1 MIPISICVIAKN
13 EEKHME
19 NFLSSIKNH
28 FEGYPYELVI
38 VDTGS
43 TDKTVEIAKKYTNR
57 VLYFEW
63 IKDFS
68 AARNFSI
75 QKASHNWILVLDCD
89 EYVTDL
95 NFEVLQTFMEQHPHS
110 TGTITR
116 KDLHDVNNPQDYFLE
131 QVERF
136 FNRRNFCYMAPIHEQ
151 IRPLDGSDDIERL
164 PIPVSAIHYGYAGNA
179 IETRQKADR
188 NLEILFKCLEDY
200 PPSPYVYFQLG
211 QSFAAIHDYE
221 KACFYYEKGLEFDVD
236 PQAEYV
242 NLMVISYGHSLI
254 KAGRSKDALQ
264 FENIYDTFAHS
275 AEFVN
280 LMGIIYMENN
290 LLLKAMAEFLK
301 ATTFEFAQTAGE
313 NTYIPTYNMGCINER
328 LGEPDAAI
336 QLYQKCG
343 NYPPALARLN
353 ALTKGNEMK

>member
-19 NFLSSIKNH
+19 NFLSSIKKH
-28 FEGYPYELVI
+28 FDGYPYELVI

-43 TDKTVEIAKKYTNR
+43 TDRTVEIAKKYTNR

-95 NFEVLQTFMEQHPHS
+95 DFEGLQTFMEQHPHS

-151 IRPLDGSDDIERL
+151 VRPLDGSDDIERL
-164 PIPVSAIHYGYAGNA
+164 PIPLTAEHYGYSGGY
-179 IETRQKADR
+179 EEMCKKAER
-188 NLEILFKCLEDY
+188 NNEILFKCLEDY

-211 QSFAAIHDYE
+211 QSFSAMHDYE
-221 KACFYYEKGLEFDVD
+221 KACFYYGKGLEFDVN
-236 PQAEYV
+236 PQVEYV
-242 NLMVISYGHSLI
+242 NHMVIGYGYALL
-254 KAGRSKDALQ
+254 KAGRREEALQ
-264 FENIYDTFAHS
+264 FENIYDDFAYS

-280 LMGIIYMENN
+280 LMGNIYSENN
-290 LLLKAMAEFLK
+290 MYIKAMAEYLK
-301 ATTFEFAQTAGE
+301 ATTFKFSQAAGE
-313 NTYIPTYNMGCINER
+313 NSYIPTYNMGCINER
-328 LGEPDAAI
+328 LGESDAAI

-343 NYPPALARLN
+343 NYPPAVARLN
-353 ALTKGNEMK
+353 ALMKGLKNE